1 MLQRGQGH
9 ARLTSRGLDN
19 AGSHRRRDLTMFEF
33 FSKICPRP
41 QRAPNFCY
49 GHRDH
54 RGEAG
59 HIDGLD
65 PFDKTLVISTFQ
77 IASKWQILRFSVVLN
92 LEGEA
97 KLSPISV
104 IGTDHRLFHCDSS
117 GSDGL
122 ANILS
127 QSVAIPLRE
136 LKSASW
142 ISVAAAGMIESGST
156 RHAEEGSCPIRV
168 TWVCCRR

>member
-104 IGTDHRLFHCDSS
+104 SGTDHRLFIVTHRDLMVSRTS
-117 GSDGL
+117 YL
-122 ANILS
+122 NRLLS
-127 QSVAIPLRE
+127 LSENSKV
-136 LKSASW
+136 
-142 ISVAAAGMIESGST
+142 
-156 RHAEEGSCPIRV
+156 RHGFQ
-168 TWVCCRR
+168 